1 MQIHSSLI
9 RFAIIAL
16 VVFIP
21 SRVVSQTRVEGG
33 PLLGLYSPAGSFQP
47 APYYSTAL
55 PNAPSALTGA
65 AMGGQGRI
73 WFSRRLGLQLQI
85 AWASSRV
92 GGGNTP
98 AGTAP
103 STPASVLTS
112 SVQALFALSH
122 PSQRIQLWLSAGPGL
137 VRHGGGAYAR
147 YGSPVQLVTT
157 LGFGSAIPIGSHL
170 SVNLGATTFLYNI
183 DVADSAGT
191 SLEQGFQVDPL
202 FHLGLSVRTWAQRS
216 LTVGRVVISSSSRRS
231 LGAIR

>member
-9 RFAIIAL
+9 RFAILAL
-16 VVFIP
+16 VVLVP

-55 PNAPSALTGA
+55 PNAPSELTGA

-73 WFSRRLGLQLQI
+73 WFSRRLGLQLQV

-103 STPASVLTS
+103 SRPASVLTS
-112 SVQALFALSH
+112 SVQVLVALSH

-137 VRHGGGAYAR
+137 VRHGGEAYAR
-147 YGSPVQLVTT
+147 YGSPVQLATT

-183 DVADSAGT
+183 DVADSTGT
-191 SLEQGFQVDPL
+191 SLEHGFQVDPL
-202 FHLGLSVRTWAQRS
+202 FHLGLSVRER
-216 LTVGRVVISSSSRRS
+216 
-231 LGAIR
+231 

>member
-1 MQIHSSLI
+1 MQMHSSLVRI
-9 RFAIIAL
+9 AILAL
-16 VVFIP
+16 AICVP

-33 PLLGLYSPAGSFQP
+33 LLVGLYSPAGTFQP

-73 WFSRRLGLQLQI
+73 WFSRRLGLQVQV

-92 GGGNTP
+92 GGGSTP

-122 PSQRIQLWLSAGPGL
+122 SSQRIQLWLSAGPGL
-137 VRHGGGAYAR
+137 VRHGGEAYAR
-147 YGSPVQLVTT
+147 YGSPVQLATT
-157 LGFGSAIPIGSHL
+157 LGFGSAIAMGSHL
-170 SVNLGATTFLYNI
+170 GVNLGATTFLYNI

-191 SLEQGFQVDPL
+191 SLEHGFQVDPL
-202 FHLGLSVRTWAQRS
+202 FHLGLSVR
-216 LTVGRVVISSSSRRS
+216 
-231 LGAIR
+231 